1 MWRMYVLSC
10 ADGSF
15 YCGITT
21 NLERRIKEHNGGTK
35 KKGAK
40 YTNSRRPVVYM
51 YDEDHPD
58 RSSASKAEAAFKKL
72 TRDQKI
78 QYMVDK
84 VSATYEEE
92 MRNYQ
97 QQSGSV

>member
-1 MWRMYVLSC
+1 MWIMYVLSC

-21 NLERRIKEHNGGTK
+21 DLERRIKEHNGGKK

-72 TRDQKI
+72 TRSQKI

-92 MRNYQ
+92 MRSYQ

>member
-21 NLERRIKEHNGGTK
+21 DLERRIKEHNGGTK

-72 TRDQKI
+72 TRPQKI

-84 VSATYEEE
+84 VSAIYEEE
-92 MRNYQ
+92 MRSYQ